1 MGVLRSLLFGR
12 PLVASPKPLPDIL
25 HVLDDMDG
33 RSVRIS
39 LKRHAAA
46 KRMVLR
52 MARDGGSF
60 VLTLPPRQSLTSAN
74 AFVVTS
80 AGWISKA
87 LARQPAPLAIA
98 EGATISLRGENLV
111 IRTTGKARGLVV
123 CDAEN
128 KLLHV
133 PGTEAHLKRRL
144 VDWMKQQAEADLL
157 EASRRYA
164 TAMQTQFKRL
174 TVRDQK
180 SRWGSCSSDKSLSY
194 SWRLIMAPPMVL
206 DYVAAHEVAH
216 LLEMNH
222 GPRFWRLVLTHCKH
236 ARLAKT
242 WLKTHGQNLHRF
254 V

>member
-1 MGVLRSLLFGR
+1 MRSLLFGR
-12 PLVASPKPLPDIL
+12 PLVASPKPLPDIVRDL
-25 HVLDDMDG
+25 DG
-33 RSVRIS
+33 RSIRIS

-46 KRMVLR
+46 RRMVLR

-60 VLTLPPRQSLTSAN
+60 VLTLPPRQSLASAN
-74 AFVVTS
+74 AFVSTS
-80 AGWISKA
+80 AAWIRKA
-87 LARQPAPLAIA
+87 LARQPAPQEIA
-98 EGATISLRGENLV
+98 EGAAITLRGENLV

-123 CDAEN
+123 CDLDN

-133 PGTEAHLKRRL
+133 PGTEAHVKRRL
-144 VDWMKQQAEADLL
+144 VDWMKQEAEADLL
-157 EASRRYA
+157 EASRRYGL
-164 TAMQTQFKRL
+164 AMQGQFKRL
-174 TVRDQK
+174 TIRDQK

-194 SWRLIMAPPMVL
+194 SWRLVMAPPMVL

-236 ARLAKT
+236 AKLAKT
-242 WLKTHGQNLHRF
+242 WLKTHGQSLHRF

>member
-1 MGVLRSLLFGR
+1 MGALRSLLFGR

-25 HVLDDMDG
+25 HDLDG
-33 RSVRIS
+33 NSIRIS
-39 LKRHAAA
+39 LKRHATAR
-46 KRMVLR
+46 RMVLR

-74 AFVVTS
+74 AFVATS
-80 AGWISKA
+80 ADWIRKA
-87 LARQPAPLAIA
+87 LLRQPTPLAIA
-98 EGATISLRGENLV
+98 EGAAITLRGENLV

-128 KLLHV
+128 KLLQV
-133 PGTEAHLKRRL
+133 PGTEAHMKRRL

-174 TVRDQK
+174 TIRDQK

-236 ARLAKT
+236 ARQAKT
-242 WLKTHGQNLHRF
+242 WLKAHGQSLHRF